1 MRSFILLIISYFLL
15 QGCQDPAPVEEKRA
29 AEPVVV
35 EKDTLV
41 LKEGFEPAWLQ
52 EQVPSIYD
60 GKEKLSSEE
69 LRKKIRGEDHKIEGV
84 KNLHIHKSD
93 GTIDMIVALVDQ
105 AVVRD
110 SSQLFQLLSNIVIS
124 YKQRLDG
131 VVYLVSSARLAEDFF
146 KDDAIFTGIHILQ
159 SIASITWRHGTPTAI
174 VLYFFQMVT
183 EEQLA
188 SNYQQKQKRLK
199 LILIY
204 KNREAARNKNS

>member
-1 MRSFILLIISYFLL
+1 M
-15 QGCQDPAPVEEKRA
+15 
-29 AEPVVV
+29 
-35 EKDTLV
+35 
-41 LKEGFEPAWLQ
+41 Q

-131 VVYLVSSARLAEDFF
+131 VVYLVSSARLAESFF
-146 KDDAIFTGIHILQ
+146 KDDAIYRNTHPAVNRL
-159 SIASITWRHGTPTAI
+159 H
-174 VLYFFQMVT
+174 Y
-183 EEQLA
+183 LA
-188 SNYQQKQKRLK
+188 SWDAYSDSIILFPDGDRRAVSIK
-199 LILIY
+199 LSAKAKEIKAYFDL
-204 KNREAARNKNS
+204 